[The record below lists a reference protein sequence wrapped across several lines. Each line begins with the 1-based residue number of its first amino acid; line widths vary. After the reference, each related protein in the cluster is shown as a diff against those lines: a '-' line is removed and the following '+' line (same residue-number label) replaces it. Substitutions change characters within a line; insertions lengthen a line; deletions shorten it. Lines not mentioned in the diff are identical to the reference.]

1 MQRTE
6 GRDRLSPR
14 FHLPHPT
21 ATFTWLEHDSED
33 TFDDAGSNGE
43 PR

>member
-1 MQRTE
+1 ME

-21 ATFTWLEHDSED
+21 ATFAWLEHDSAD
-33 TFDDAGSNGE
+33 TSMMPDPMGNPAS
-43 PR
+43 R